1 MMNYINYMHYGYG
14 GYGFGGGFVPYL
26 LPLVVVLSLWAIFW
40 KGLALWN
47 AAKHHEKAWFIALL
61 VINTFGILEI
71 IYLFLIKK
79 IKWSD
84 LW

>member
-1 MMNYINYMHYGYG
+1 MINFMNYGYG
-14 GYGFGGGFVPYL
+14 NGFNMGVI
-26 LPLVVVLSLWAIFW
+26 PLVFPLIVVLSLWAIFW

-47 AAKHHEKAWFIALL
+47 AAKHHERGWFVALL
-61 VINTFGILEI
+61 LINTFGILELV
-71 IYLFLIKK
+71 YLFWIKK

>member
-1 MMNYINYMHYGYG
+1 MHYGYG